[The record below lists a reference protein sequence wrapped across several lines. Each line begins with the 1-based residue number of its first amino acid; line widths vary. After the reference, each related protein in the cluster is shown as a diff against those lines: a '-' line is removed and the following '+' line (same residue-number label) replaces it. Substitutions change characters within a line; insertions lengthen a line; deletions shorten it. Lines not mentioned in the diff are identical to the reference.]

1 MIYYK
6 YLNVVNIYK
15 YLKKIVKLN
24 PNTPPHIHTY
34 IQTDFSL
41 STDNVKWLFKGL
53 FGVFPLLLELTYTE
67 MEGFMTFVCTA
78 I

>member
-24 PNTPPHIHTY
+24 PNTPPPYTHIHT
-34 IQTDFSL
+34 DRLFSL
-41 STDNVKWLFKGL
+41 
-53 FGVFPLLLELTYTE
+53 YR
-67 MEGFMTFVCTA
+67 
-78 I
+78 